1 MPDLTLFSGLLFAQ
15 TAPATETVLDPELSA
30 GYGVMLMLCL
40 LIAASVWLGTVA
52 QRVVDKGSFLK
63 GYFLG
68 NRGLGAWAL
77 ALTATVQSGG
87 TFMGFPALVYR
98 NGWVVTL
105 WIAAY
110 MVVPISGFA
119 IIGKRFAQLSR
130 RTGAITVPDMFRARF
145 GSSTAGLVASLLILL
160 FMTIMMVGQFK
171 AGAIVMKIAW
181 PGSGA
186 LAFSEDAADGL
197 DRYYYYGLAIFTATV
212 VGYTLIGGFLAA
224 VWTDLFQSVIMWIGV
239 MILLPLTLIA
249 VGGIGAATDQLRTE
263 VAFEKVSKE
272 DREARLPARQASH
285 EHLRELFASL
295 EQFAGRNDGRLP
307 SDLSELGANAKRLSV
322 DPVTGKAIG
331 YSGAGLSLAPPNSP
345 RRTIVA
351 TTPPDEAGWQSVL
364 YSNGNTR
371 SGIISQPGELIT
383 GPGPFNW
390 LPLATAISFFFTWVF
405 AGLGSTA
412 GTVRVMA
419 TKSTNT
425 LRRSIVLLGGY
436 NLCIYIPLILICIS
450 GRALIPDLP
459 PHQSDEIV
467 PRMALL
473 TTRPLPGGSLI
484 TGLILS
490 APFGAVM
497 ATVSSY
503 LVVIASGL
511 VRDVY
516 QRFINPEATPRE
528 LKRLA
533 YLVMVVV
540 GAIGLAANIDPV
552 DYLQTIVVLSGTC
565 GATSFVV
572 PYLMMAYWRRAT
584 AAGAIAGMLVGAA
597 ITLTLYVIGTIKAGQ
612 LAAFRPYDYDPI
624 ILGLAGSLIA
634 GVAVS
639 LLTPRPD
646 PELVS
651 RMFDAEDPAPA

>member
-40 LIAASVWLGTVA
+40 LIAASVWLGTMA
-52 QRVVDKGSFLK
+52 QRVVEKGTFMK

-87 TFMGFPALVYR
+87 TFVGFPSFVYSF
-98 NGWVVTL
+98 GWVVAL

-110 MVVPISGFA
+110 MVVPISGFG
-119 IIGKRFAQLSR
+119 ILGKRFAQLSR

-145 GSSTAGLVASLLILL
+145 GNPTVGLVASLLILF
-160 FMTIMMVGQFK
+160 FMTFMMVAQFK
-171 AGAIVMKIAW
+171 AGALIMKVAW
-181 PGSGA
+181 PDSGA
-186 LAFSEDAADGL
+186 LALSEEASGGL
-197 DRYYYYGLAIFTATV
+197 DRYYYYGLAIFTLTV

-224 VWTDLFQSVIMWIGV
+224 VWTDLFQSIIMWIGV
-239 MILLPLTLIA
+239 MILLPLTIYA
-249 VGGIGAATDQLRTE
+249 VGGLGAATDQLRHE
-263 VAFEKVSKE
+263 VSAKNLSPEVRKE
-272 DREARLPARQASH
+272 NLPGRQPAMAAL
-285 EHLRELFASL
+285 ENLFQSL
-295 EQFAGRNDGRLP
+295 SAYAADNDGRFPDNLA
-307 SDLSELGANAKRLSV
+307 DLGLAEDDASNDPITGQPIEYFGDGQRLLEQ
-322 DPVTGKAIG
+322 G
-331 YSGAGLSLAPPNSP
+331 SP
-345 RRTIVA
+345 RRVLIALTA
-351 TTPPDEAGWQSVL
+351 PDDKQWQSAL
-364 YSNGNTR
+364 YSNGAVR
-371 SGIISQPGELIT
+371 SGIFSRPGELIS

-390 LPLATAISFFFTWVF
+390 MPFGLAISFFFMWVY
-405 AGLGSTA
+405 AGLGSPA
-412 GTVRVMA
+412 GAVRVMA
-419 TKSTNT
+419 CKDTQTI
-425 LRRSIVLLGGY
+425 RRSIVLLGGY
-436 NLCIYIPLILICIS
+436 NMCIYIPLILICIC
-450 GRALIPDLP
+450 GRALVPDLP

-467 PRMALL
+467 PRLAVM
-473 TTRPLPGGSLI
+473 TTKVLPGGSLV

-497 ATVSSY
+497 ATVSTY

-516 QRFINPEATPRE
+516 QRFINPEATPHE

-540 GAIGLAANIDPV
+540 GAIGLAANIKPV
-552 DYLQTIVVLSGTC
+552 EYLQAVVVFSGTC
-565 GATSFVV
+565 GATTFVV

-584 AAGAIAGMLVGAA
+584 AAGAIAGMLVGTVS
-597 ITLTLYVIGTIKAGQ
+597 TLALYIAGTIIEGKFA
-612 LAAFRPYDYDPI
+612 DYRLLGLQPI
-624 ILGLAGSLIA
+624 VWGLAGSLIA

-651 RMFDAEDPAPA
+651 RMFDAEVPAPA